1 MIWLII
7 FSLKALLPSF
17 PFWFGEINP
26 KQCIKINIT
35 TTVGKYKMK
44 HRNNQELCEAYDLG
58 NDILAYE
65 VFLKFL
71 EGQLR

>member
-1 MIWLII
+1 MTH
-7 FSLKALLPSF
+7 K
-17 PFWFGEINP
+17 
-26 KQCIKINIT
+26 
-35 TTVGKYKMK
+35 
-44 HRNNQELCEAYDLG
+44 NNQELCEAYDLG